1 MAFNSEIPA
10 AFLKDT
16 GKEIA
21 KVESLPRRS
30 SRMLVRLLAEK
41 REQRSVQ
48 KAFQRC
54 LAFARF
60 SARPGQEGNS
70 KECNFPRMYFV
81 LSFIVSTM
89 NFLVKAD
96 YEERGARSI
105 SGKRSYS
112 STRSVNFHD
121 RSNLFP
127 TFILSS
133 PSFPE
138 NSRHEPNIRRD
149 TRDEVNNLLS
159 HLSLPL
165 FGIIIPNSKLERGFS
180 LLNSFHG
187 ISYSKTASIPR
198 LGVLPGR
205 TLEPRHLESNIN
217 ATRTTK
223 RDKFG
228 IISIREEEAGLLR
241 RLRLLSR
248 GD

>member
-1 MAFNSEIPA
+1 MPGVRQILGKAGPGRELEGMQFSSDVLCAFVHRFDDELSRQGR
-10 AFLKDT
+10 L
-16 GKEIA
+16 
-21 KVESLPRRS
+21 RR
-30 SRMLVRLLAEK
+30 
-41 REQRSVQ
+41 
-48 KAFQRC
+48 
-54 LAFARF
+54 
-60 SARPGQEGNS
+60 
-70 KECNFPRMYFV
+70 
-81 LSFIVSTM
+81 
-89 NFLVKAD
+89 
-96 YEERGARSI
+96 ERGKIDLGETIVFVYA
-105 SGKRSYS
+105 
-112 STRSVNFHD
+112 STVNFHD